1 MTTQT
6 KTRMIALFF
15 LLAFFAFVATSQAS
29 VRDNAQDSFVSA
41 VKADLGIADPMIRD
55 GSGCEVLPWI
65 SGAFVGCYGND
76 AGKTEA
82 HALTLEG
89 KGYKVTRAGKALVVV
104 K

>member
-1 MTTQT
+1 MTTSQ
-6 KTRMIALFF
+6 KARLIGVLFILMF
-15 LLAFFAFVATSQAS
+15 LAFVATANAS
-29 VRDNAQDSFVSA
+29 THDAPQDQFVRS
-41 VKADLGIADPMIRD
+41 VKADLGIIDPMIRD

-65 SGAFVGCYGND
+65 EGAFVGCYGDD

>member
-1 MTTQT
+1 MTTSQ
-6 KTRMIALFF
+6 KARLLGVLFILMF
-15 LLAFFAFVATSQAS
+15 LAFVATANAS
-29 VRDNAQDSFVSA
+29 VHNMQDRFVSQ
-41 VKADLGIADPMIRD
+41 VKSELGIVDPMIRD

-65 SGAFVGCYGND
+65 SGAFVGCYGDD